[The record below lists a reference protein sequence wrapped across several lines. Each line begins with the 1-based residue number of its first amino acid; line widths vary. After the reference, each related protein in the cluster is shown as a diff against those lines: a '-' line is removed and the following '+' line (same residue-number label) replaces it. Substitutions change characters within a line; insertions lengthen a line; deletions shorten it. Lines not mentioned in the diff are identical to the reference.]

1 MKILGIDL
9 GTSNTYIYGA
19 HKSSTAPQPVLLPRV
34 SAPDGCVETAIL
46 YEDGSPLL
54 IGHLAESEYYANPG
68 MRTRRSLRCQF
79 KPEIGEENAEAVGWM
94 TDFLRMLREALPQDT
109 LEPDSQLYVGI
120 PARTRESFGIQLAHC
135 FRDAG
140 WPAPALIKESDAA
153 MISCL
158 QSGAI
163 ELDDLEHSLLILD
176 FGGGTCDFTLA
187 ENSNILHSGG
197 DRLLGGRLFD
207 DLFFQLFCRQN
218 PHLQQEVQADNCEYY
233 VHWVLCKAEKERFSK
248 ILQKDADSAVSL
260 HLSWYDAAGTQKH
273 AYLHELTRQQVV
285 SAAES
290 YVASESLLA
299 MLSQYANRGS
309 LGAVAGEMLQG
320 RQVGLI
326 SWFKDV
332 LYDIRRLKSV
342 DKVILTGGSSGWFF
356 ASEAVRDVFGTDNI
370 VMSPRTYED
379 IAFGL
384 ALYPM
389 LLHTHL
395 KIKNL
400 LEKQSEDFCLRVA
413 DLAQGIFEKHTKM
426 AAKTCAERIVV
437 KDILSVLEAAQED
450 RKTVEEIE
458 REISEKIQNDSG
470 LLAIVQERTEAARKE
485 IERELR
491 LQFSRWLR
499 ENGVYLVPRLNFSAR
514 TLSTSF
520 FDAVQVKVSRL
531 TLLNTMDVMAVA
543 VLPGIAALA
552 IGEKMLLTTAEP
564 VSAVIG
570 GAAAF
575 AGTWALGKFG
585 KNFLRRQKLPKFL
598 LNEKN
603 REKITAKNREY
614 IEEILGQAFQEIR
627 QDLMEDAR
635 GKIRYSLKALL
646 QRLTVLNHIRVERG
660 SSSAGQAG
668 Q

>member
-9 GTSNTYIYGA
+9 GTSNTYVYGA
-19 HKSSTAPQPVLLPRV
+19 HKSSSAPHPVILPRV

-46 YEDGSPLL
+46 YEDDSPLL
-54 IGHLAESEYYANPG
+54 IGHLAESEYYANA
-68 MRTRRSLRCQF
+68 RQRSCRELRSQF
-79 KPEIGEENAEAVGWM
+79 KPEIGEENAEAARWM
-94 TDFLRMLREALPQDT
+94 TDFLRMLRKELPQDT
-109 LEPDSQLYVGI
+109 LEPDSQIFVGV
-120 PARTRESFGIQLAHC
+120 PSRTRESFGINLSQC
-135 FRDAG
+135 FKDAG
-140 WPAPALIKESDAA
+140 WPAPSLIKESDAA

-187 ENSNILHSGG
+187 ENSEILQCGG

-207 DLFFQLFCRQN
+207 DLLFQLFCRHN
-218 PHLQQEVQADNCEYY
+218 PDLLNQVQADGCEYY

-248 ILQKDADSAVSL
+248 ILQQDVNSAVSL
-260 HLSWYDAAGTQKH
+260 HLSWFDAQGKQKH
-273 AYLHELTRQQVV
+273 AYLHELTWQQVV
-285 SAAES
+285 NAAES
-290 YVASESLLA
+290 YTASESLLSI
-299 MLSQYANRGS
+299 LRQYANRGA
-309 LGAVAGEMLQG
+309 LGPVAGDMLQG

-326 SWFKDV
+326 SWFKDI
-332 LYDIRRLKSV
+332 LYEIRRQKSI

-356 ASEAVRDVFGTDNI
+356 AREAVRDVFGTDNI

-389 LLHTHL
+389 LLNTHL
-395 KIKNL
+395 KIKTL
-400 LEKQSEDFCLRVA
+400 LEEKSEDFCLRVS

-426 AAKTCAERIVV
+426 AAKTCAERIAVR
-437 KDILSVLEAAQED
+437 DILSVLESAQEA
-450 RKTVEEIE
+450 RKTVEDIE
-458 REISEKIQNDSG
+458 REISGRIQNDTG
-470 LLAIVQERTEAARKE
+470 LLTVVQERTEAARKE
-485 IERELR
+485 IEKELR
-491 LQFSRWLR
+491 LQFNRWLR
-499 ENGVYLVPRLNFSAR
+499 ENGVYLAPRLNFSAH

-543 VLPGIAALA
+543 VLPGVAAFA
-552 IGEKMLLTTAEP
+552 IGEKMLLTTGEP
-564 VSAVIG
+564 ISAVLG

-585 KNFLRRQKLPKFL
+585 KKFLQRQRLPKFL

-603 REKITAKNREY
+603 REKITEKNREY
-614 IEEILGQAFQEIR
+614 IEEVLGQAFQEIR

-635 GKIRYSLKALL
+635 SKIRYALKGLL

-660 SSSAGQAG
+660 NTV
-668 Q
+668 

>member
-9 GTSNTYIYGA
+9 GTSNTYVYGA
-19 HKSSTAPQPVLLPRV
+19 HKSSAAPHPVILPRV

-54 IGHLAESEYYANPG
+54 IGHLAESEYYANAR
-68 MRTRRSLRCQF
+68 MRPRRELRCQF
-79 KPEIGEENAEAVGWM
+79 KPEIGEENAGAARWM
-94 TDFLRMLREALPQDT
+94 TDFLHMLRKELPQDT
-109 LEPDSQLYVGI
+109 LEPDSQIYVGV
-120 PARTRESFGIQLAHC
+120 PSRTRESFGINLSQC
-135 FRDAG
+135 FKDAG
-140 WPAPALIKESDAA
+140 WPAPSLIKESDAA

-187 ENSNILHSGG
+187 ENSEILQCGG

-207 DLFFQLFCRQN
+207 DLLFQLFCRHN
-218 PHLQQEVQADNCEYY
+218 PDLLDQIQADGCEYY

-248 ILQKDADSAVSL
+248 ILQRDVNNAVSL
-260 HLSWYDAAGTQKH
+260 HLSWFDAQGKQKH
-273 AYLHELTRQQVV
+273 AYLHDLTWQQVV

-290 YVASESLLA
+290 YTASGSLLD
-299 MLSQYANRGS
+299 MLRQYANRGA
-309 LGAVAGEMLQG
+309 LGAVAEDMLQG

-326 SWFKDV
+326 SWFKDI
-332 LYDIRRLKSV
+332 LYEIRRQKSI

-356 ASEAVRDVFGTDNI
+356 AREAVRDVFGTDNI

-389 LLHTHL
+389 LLNTHL
-395 KIKNL
+395 RIKTL
-400 LEKQSEDFCLRVA
+400 LEEQSEDFCSRVS
-413 DLAQGIFEKHTKM
+413 DLTQGIFEKHTKM
-426 AAKTCAERIVV
+426 AAKTCAERIAVR
-437 KDILSVLEAAQED
+437 DILSVLESAQET
-450 RKTVEEIE
+450 RKTVEAIE
-458 REISEKIQNDSG
+458 REISEKIQNDTG
-470 LLAIVQERTEAARKE
+470 LLTIVQERTEAARKE
-485 IERELR
+485 IEKELR
-491 LQFSRWLR
+491 LQFNRWLR
-499 ENGVYLVPRLNFSAR
+499 ENGVYLAPRLNFSAH
-514 TLSTSF
+514 TLSTNF

-543 VLPGIAALA
+543 VLPGVAAFA
-552 IGEKMLLTTAEP
+552 IGEKMLLTTGEP
-564 VSAVIG
+564 ISAVLG

-585 KNFLRRQKLPKFL
+585 KKFLQRQRLPKFL

-635 GKIRYSLKALL
+635 SKIRYALKALL

-660 SSSAGQAG
+660 TA
-668 Q
+668 

>member
-9 GTSNTYIYGA
+9 GTSNTYVYGA
-19 HKSSTAPQPVLLPRV
+19 HKSSAAPHPVILPRV

-54 IGHLAESEYYANPG
+54 IGHLAESEYYANAR
-68 MRTRRSLRCQF
+68 MRPRRELRCQF
-79 KPEIGEENAEAVGWM
+79 KPEIGEENAWAARWM
-94 TDFLRMLREALPQDT
+94 TDFLHMLRKELPQDT
-109 LEPDSQLYVGI
+109 LEPDSQIYVGV
-120 PARTRESFGIQLAHC
+120 PSRTRESFGINLSQC
-135 FRDAG
+135 FKDAG
-140 WPAPALIKESDAA
+140 WPAPSLIKESDAA

-187 ENSNILHSGG
+187 ENSEILQCGG

-207 DLFFQLFCRQN
+207 DLLFQLFCRHN
-218 PHLQQEVQADNCEYY
+218 PDLLDQIQADGCEYY

-248 ILQKDADSAVSL
+248 ILQQDVNNAVSL
-260 HLSWYDAAGTQKH
+260 HLSWFDAQGKQKH
-273 AYLHELTRQQVV
+273 AYLHDLTWQQVV

-290 YVASESLLA
+290 YTASGSLLD
-299 MLSQYANRGS
+299 MLRQYANRGA
-309 LGAVAGEMLQG
+309 LGAVAEDMLQG

-326 SWFKDV
+326 SWFKDI
-332 LYDIRRLKSV
+332 LYEIRRQKSI

-356 ASEAVRDVFGTDNI
+356 AREAVRDVFGTDNI

-389 LLHTHL
+389 LLNTHL
-395 KIKNL
+395 RIKTL
-400 LEKQSEDFCLRVA
+400 LEEQSEDFCSRVS
-413 DLAQGIFEKHTKM
+413 DLTQGIFEKHTKM
-426 AAKTCAERIVV
+426 AAKTCAERIAVR
-437 KDILSVLEAAQED
+437 DILSVLESAQEA
-450 RKTVEEIE
+450 RKTVEAIE
-458 REISEKIQNDSG
+458 REISEKIQNDTG
-470 LLAIVQERTEAARKE
+470 LLTIVQERTEAARKE
-485 IERELR
+485 IEKELR
-491 LQFSRWLR
+491 LQFNRWLR
-499 ENGVYLVPRLNFSAR
+499 ENGVYLAPRLNFSAH
-514 TLSTSF
+514 TLSTNF

-543 VLPGIAALA
+543 VLPGVAAFA
-552 IGEKMLLTTAEP
+552 IGEKMLLTTGEP
-564 VSAVIG
+564 ISAVLG

-585 KNFLRRQKLPKFL
+585 KKFLQRQRLPKFL

-635 GKIRYSLKALL
+635 SKIRYALKALL

-660 SSSAGQAG
+660 TAS
-668 Q
+668 